1 MNTEVICKRPFDQ
14 SPVIARWC
22 ESSNVAGSYK
32 SASGTVIVKHGHL
45 TGGKSAGVEILL
57 VETGAV
63 KALILPGRGMGVW
76 KLWARDIEFGWTSP
90 VDGPVHP
97 SLVPVMSADGL
108 GWLEGFDE
116 LVVRCG
122 LESNGAPEFAEN
134 GTLRYPLHG
143 RIANLPASH
152 LTVTV
157 NPTDG
162 SVDVSGETIESKLFF
177 HRLRLKST
185 IRFKAGSSQVHL
197 IDRVTNDRAV
207 DATMQLLYHINVG
220 SPVLDSGATVG
231 VNAESVQAKDDRSA
245 AELDQWNQM
254 GPPPPERVLLMQR
267 SDNFWNMHSD
277 KELAGQLGW
286 LV

>member
-1 MNTEVICKRPFDQ
+1 
-14 SPVIARWC
+14 
-22 ESSNVAGSYK
+22 
-32 SASGTVIVKHGHL
+32 
-45 TGGKSAGVEILL
+45 
-57 VETGAV
+57 
-63 KALILPGRGMGVW
+63 MGVW
-76 KLWARDIEFGWTSP
+76 KLWSRDIEFGWTSP

-143 RIANLPASH
+143 RIANLPANH

-157 NPTDG
+157 NPNDG

-197 IDRVTNDRAV
+197 IDRVTNDRPV
-207 DATMQLLYHINVG
+207 DATMQLLYHINIG

-231 VNAESVQAKDDRSA
+231 VNAESGPSQRRSLGGRTGSMEPDGTTANRLCRAGLLLETTQRQRTTGHTHCLPIRSA
-245 AELDQWNQM
+245 SWDWVSASAPRRCRTSSSGRTQQPKKM
-254 GPPPPERVLLMQR
+254 VT
-267 SDNFWNMHSD
+267 S
-277 KELAGQLGW
+277 
-286 LV
+286 